1 MRPKVR
7 GPVAHPAHPTGPVH
21 TYSVVPYSSLCTAVS
36 QFAKVGENFARL
48 TAKPYYYQLQPSTVL
63 LTQCGAV
70 CLTAKSAAAAAA
82 EYAYDQVVHTYIR
95 SNIRNYIQGG
105 LK

>member
-1 MRPKVR
+1 MR

-21 TYSVVPYSSLCTAVS
+21 IYSVVPYSSLCTAVS

-48 TAKPYYYQLQPSTVL
+48 TAKPYHQPQPSTVL

-70 CLTAKSAAAAAA
+70 CTAKTATDAA

-95 SNIRNYIQGG
+95 SNIRHYIQGG

>member
-1 MRPKVR
+1 MR

-21 TYSVVPYSSLCTAVS
+21 IYSVVSYSSLCTAVS

-48 TAKPYYYQLQPSTVL
+48 TAKPYYQPQPSTVL

-70 CLTAKSAAAAAA
+70 CTAKTAAAVATAA

-95 SNIRNYIQGG
+95 SNIRHYIQGG

>member
-1 MRPKVR
+1 MR

-21 TYSVVPYSSLCTAVS
+21 IQCCALRLCTAVS

-48 TAKPYYYQLQPSTVL
+48 TAKPYYQPQPSTVL

-70 CLTAKSAAAAAA
+70 CTAKTAAAAAA

-95 SNIRNYIQGG
+95 SNIRHYIQGG

>member
-1 MRPKVR
+1 MR
-7 GPVAHPAHPTGPVH
+7 GPVAHPAHTTGPVKI
-21 TYSVVPYSSLCTAVS
+21 YSVVPYTSLCSAVS

-48 TAKPYYYQLQPSTVL
+48 EPYYQPSTVL

-70 CLTAKSAAAAAA
+70 CLTAKSAVAAAAA

-95 SNIRNYIQGG
+95 KSNIRLCYIQGG

>member
-1 MRPKVR
+1 MR

-21 TYSVVPYSSLCTAVS
+21 IYSVVPYTSQCTAVS

-48 TAKPYYYQLQPSTVL
+48 TAKPYYQPQPSTVL

-70 CLTAKSAAAAAA
+70 CTAKTAAAAA

-95 SNIRNYIQGG
+95 SNIRHYYIQGG